1 MPNHNYSFKNRM
13 IKMGYSQQ
21 NSKGN
26 TYHLHSREGRGGAK
40 LYYFSKD
47 STDSIDLPENM
58 IVMEVPTGMLV
69 VKKKQ

>member
-1 MPNHNYSFKNRM
+1 MM
-13 IKMGYSQQ
+13 GMGYSQQ

-40 LYYFSKD
+40 LFYFSKD
-47 STDSIDLPENM
+47 ATDSVDLPDRFTVIEG
-58 IVMEVPTGMLV
+58 PTGMLM